1 LRVIILNSL
10 DRVALSHHA
19 ELWQHFRSVFM
30 SAAVGPTE
38 INKDTDWSSR
48 IWGEKICH
56 MKKKV
61 LAA

>member
-1 LRVIILNSL
+1 
-10 DRVALSHHA
+10 VALSHHA

-48 IWGEKICH
+48 IWGEKICR
-56 MKKKV
+56 MKKNV